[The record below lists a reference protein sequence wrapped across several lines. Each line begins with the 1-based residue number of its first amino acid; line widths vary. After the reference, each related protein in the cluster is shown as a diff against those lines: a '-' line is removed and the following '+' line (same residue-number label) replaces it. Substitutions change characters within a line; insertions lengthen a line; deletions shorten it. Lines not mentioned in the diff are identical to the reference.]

1 MKRSVRDSRHKL
13 YKTSTL
19 LKDIANKCEDVNKST
34 IIRSEQTKFY
44 KKWLFYNNIIKEIEK
59 KD

>member
-13 YKTSTL
+13 YKSSVG
-19 LKDIANKCEDVNKST
+19 LKDIANKCEDLKKST
-34 IIRSEQTKFY
+34 IIRSEQDKVY

-59 KD
+59 KN

>member
-13 YKTSTL
+13 YKSSVE
-19 LKDIANKCEDVNKST
+19 LKDIANKCEDMEKST
-34 IIRSEQTKFY
+34 IIRSEQDKFY

-59 KD
+59 KN